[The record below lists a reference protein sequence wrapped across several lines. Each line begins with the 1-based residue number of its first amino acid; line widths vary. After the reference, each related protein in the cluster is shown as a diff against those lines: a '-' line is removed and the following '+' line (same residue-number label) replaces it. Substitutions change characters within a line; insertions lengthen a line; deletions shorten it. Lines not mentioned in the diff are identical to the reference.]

1 MTGSHSGP
9 AHSATGP
16 PAGEPSS
23 VTESDDP
30 ILRGPGSHAGP
41 GVPGGPFE
49 PRRPSKPGGHSEPVA
64 GPAAAAVC
72 PESEDGAEPLTEPD
86 AEAQVHGICFKTG
99 PPGRLGVEL
108 EWLVCDGRDPAL
120 PVDQRRAATAVARL
134 GAGGPLPG
142 RGVLTSEPGGQV
154 ELSSAPAAGLGH
166 CIAVTSL
173 DLAALRQAIQQTG
186 LCLNG
191 QGLDPLRPPRR
202 VLELPRYAAM
212 EEFFDRAGPWG
223 RLMMCSTASV
233 QVCVDA
239 GGEEPGWSGFRWRW
253 HLLHAIGPV
262 LVAAFANSPLRGG
275 RPTGWK
281 STRQAIW
288 ARLDPT
294 RTRPPAH
301 AEPVPGRRPGRAWPP
316 ATDPRS
322 AWVDYALAAEVM
334 CVRRP
339 GAQDWSAPAGLTF
352 RDWLRG
358 AGERPP
364 TSSDLSYH
372 LSTLFPPVRPRG
384 HLEVRGIDAQPGDG
398 WMVPLAVTAALLDD
412 PLAAEQAMAAA
423 EALWHR
429 PTPGGPGAP
438 ARPGS
443 GADPAGWNP
452 ASPWWLAAR
461 HGPAHPALAAASRR
475 CFDAAEA
482 ALARAGGPADVRQAV
497 TAFAERYVNR
507 DRCPADDLLDQV
519 RAGRGCSPPPG
530 PAHTLV
536 EDCNGQEAHA

>member
-1 MTGSHSGP
+1 MRSGRQG
-9 AHSATGP
+9 AAGSATETPGS
-16 PAGEPSS
+16 EPSS
-23 VTESDDP
+23 ITESDDP
-30 ILRGPGSHAGP
+30 FKGRPGRPAGP
-41 GVPGGPFE
+41 ETPG
-49 PRRPSKPGGHSEPVA
+49 PSANGDDA
-64 GPAAAAVC
+64 
-72 PESEDGAEPLTEPD
+72 DGAEPLTEGD
-86 AEAQVHGICFKTG
+86 AEEQVHGICFKTG
-99 PPGRLGVEL
+99 PPGRIGVEL
-108 EWLVCDGRDPAL
+108 EWLVFDGRDPAL

-134 GAGGPLPG
+134 GAPGALPG
-142 RGVLTSEPGGQV
+142 RGTLTTEPGGQV
-154 ELSSAPAAGLGH
+154 EISSAPAAGPGG

-173 DLAALRQAIQQTG
+173 DLAALRQAIHHEG
-186 LCLNG
+186 LCLSG
-191 QGLDPLRPPRR
+191 QGLDPFRPPRR

-212 EEFFDRAGPWG
+212 EKFFDRAGPWG

-239 GGEEPGWSGFRWRW
+239 GGEGPGWSGFRWRW

-301 AEPVPGRRPGRAWPP
+301 AQPSRSRRPGRSWPP
-316 ATDPRS
+316 ASDPRS
-322 AWVDYALAAEVM
+322 AWVDYALTAEVM

-358 AGERPP
+358 AGDRPP
-364 TSSDLSYH
+364 TGSDLSYH

-384 HLEVRGIDAQPGDG
+384 HLEVRGIDAQAGDG
-398 WMVPLAVTAALLDD
+398 WVVPLAVTAALLDD

-429 PTPGGPGAP
+429 PG
-438 ARPGS
+438 
-443 GADPAGWNP
+443 
-452 ASPWWLAAR
+452 SPWRLAAR
-461 HGPAHPALAAASRR
+461 HGPAHPAIAAASRQ
-475 CFDAAEA
+475 CFTAAEA
-482 ALARAGGPADVRQAV
+482 ALARAGEPAALRQAV

-507 DRCPADDLLDQV
+507 DRCPADDLLDQ
-519 RAGRGCSPPPG
+519 ATTN
-530 PAHTLV
+530 TLP
-536 EDCNGQEAHA
+536 EDLDGHHAQA

>member
-1 MTGSHSGP
+1 MTSSRRGAAG
-9 AHSATGP
+9 SATETPGTD
-16 PAGEPSS
+16 PSLT
-23 VTESDDP
+23 TESDDP
-30 ILRGPGSHAGP
+30 FMGRPGRTAGP
-41 GVPGGPFE
+41 GTPNGAREPG
-49 PRRPSKPGGHSEPVA
+49 A
-64 GPAAAAVC
+64 NGPAALMGQDGADDG
-72 PESEDGAEPLTEPD
+72 DGAEPLTERD

-99 PPGRLGVEL
+99 PPARVGVEL
-108 EWLVCDGRDPAL
+108 EWLVCDTRDPTL
-120 PVDQRRAATAVARL
+120 PVDHHRAATAVAPL
-134 GAGGPLPG
+134 SAAGALPG
-142 RGVLTSEPGGQV
+142 RGMLTTEPGGQL
-154 ELSSAPAAGLGH
+154 ELSSAPAAGLGQ
-166 CIAVTSL
+166 CIATAHR
-173 DLAALRQAIQQTG
+173 DLAALRQAIHQVG
-186 LCLNG
+186 LCLSG
-191 QGLDPLRPPRR
+191 QGLDPIRPPRR

-239 GGEEPGWSGFRWRW
+239 GGEGPGWSGFRWRW

-301 AEPVPGRRPGRAWPP
+301 AEPLPGCRPGRAWPP

-339 GAQDWSAPAGLTF
+339 GVQDWSAPAGLTF

-364 TSSDLSYH
+364 TRGDLSYH

-384 HLEVRGIDAQPGDG
+384 HLEIRGIDAQPGDG
-398 WMVPLAVTAALLDD
+398 WIVPLAVTAALLDD
-412 PLAAEQAMAAA
+412 PLAAEEAMAAA
-423 EALWHR
+423 EVLWQGDHF
-429 PTPGGPGAP
+429 PGW
-438 ARPGS
+438 RPG
-443 GADPAGWNP
+443 
-452 ASPWWLAAR
+452 SPWWLAAR
-461 HGPAHPALAAASRR
+461 QGPAHPALAAASRR
-475 CFDAAEA
+475 CFAAAEA
-482 ALARAGGPADVRQAV
+482 ALVRAAAPRAIRQAV
-497 TAFAERYVNR
+497 AAFAERYVNR
-507 DRCPADDLLDQV
+507 DRCPADDLLDQ
-519 RAGRGCSPPPG
+519 AQTGDGHPLLPG
-530 PAHTLV
+530 PIHTLL
-536 EDCNGQEAHA
+536 EDFDGHNAQV

>member
-1 MTGSHSGP
+1 VGRETG
-9 AHSATGP
+9 
-16 PAGEPSS
+16 
-23 VTESDDP
+23 
-30 ILRGPGSHAGP
+30 
-41 GVPGGPFE
+41 
-49 PRRPSKPGGHSEPVA
+49 
-64 GPAAAAVC
+64 
-72 PESEDGAEPLTEPD
+72 DGAEPLTEQD

-99 PPGRLGVEL
+99 PPGRIGVEL
-108 EWLVCDGRDPAL
+108 EWLVYDGRDPAL
-120 PVDQRRAATAVARL
+120 PVDQQRAATAVTRL
-134 GAGGPLPG
+134 GAPGALPG
-142 RGVLTSEPGGQV
+142 RGVLTNEPGGQV

-166 CIAVTSL
+166 CVAATGR
-173 DLAALRQAIQQTG
+173 DLAALRQAIHHAG
-186 LCLNG
+186 LCLSG

-239 GGEEPGWSGFRWRW
+239 GGEGPGWSGFRWRW

-301 AEPVPGRRPGRAWPP
+301 AEPSRGCRPVRAWPP

-339 GAQDWSAPAGLTF
+339 GTRDWSAPAGLTF

-358 AGERPP
+358 AGDRPP

-412 PLAAEQAMAAA
+412 PLAAERAMAAA
-423 EALWHR
+423 EALWRR
-429 PTPGGPGAP
+429 PGPGSPGPGG
-438 ARPGS
+438 
-443 GADPAGWNP
+443 DPAGWHP

-461 HGPAHPALAAASRR
+461 HGPAHPALAAASRE
-475 CFDAAEA
+475 CFAAAEA
-482 ALARAGGPADVRQAV
+482 ALARSGGPAAVRQAV
-497 TAFAERYVNR
+497 AAFAERYVSR
-507 DRCPADDLLDQV
+507 GRCPADDLLDQE
-519 RAGRGCSPPPG
+519 RAGRGYPLLLG
-530 PAHTLV
+530 PANTLL
-536 EDCNGQEAHA
+536 EDRNGQDAQA

>member
-1 MTGSHSGP
+1 MTSSRGG
-9 AHSATGP
+9 AAGSATETPGTGP
-16 PAGEPSS
+16 LSI
-23 VTESDDP
+23 TESDDP
-30 ILRGPGSHAGP
+30 FLGRPGRPAGP
-41 GVPGGPFE
+41 GTPGGVRE
-49 PRRPSKPGGHSEPVA
+49 PSVKG
-64 GPAAAAVC
+64 AAAGMGQ
-72 PESEDGAEPLTEPD
+72 DGEEPLTESD
-86 AEAQVHGICFKTG
+86 AEAHVHGICFKTG
-99 PPGRLGVEL
+99 PPGRIGVEL
-108 EWLVCDGRDPAL
+108 EWLVFDGRDPAL
-120 PVDQRRAATAVARL
+120 PVDQQRAATAVARL
-134 GAGGPLPG
+134 GASGALPG
-142 RGVLTSEPGGQV
+142 RGMLTTEPGGQV
-154 ELSSAPAAGLGH
+154 EISSAPAAGPGD
-166 CIAVTSL
+166 CIAGTSL
-173 DLAALRQAIQQTG
+173 DLAALRQAIHHEG
-186 LCLNG
+186 LRLSG
-191 QGLDPLRPPRR
+191 RGLDPFRPPRR

-239 GGEEPGWSGFRWRW
+239 GGEGPGWSGFRWRW

-301 AEPVPGRRPGRAWPP
+301 AQPPPGGRPGRSWPP

-322 AWVDYALAAEVM
+322 AWVEYALAAEVM

-364 TSSDLSYH
+364 TGSDLSYH

-429 PTPGGPGAP
+429 PG
-438 ARPGS
+438 
-443 GADPAGWNP
+443 
-452 ASPWWLAAR
+452 SPWWLAAR
-461 HGPAHPALAAASRR
+461 HGPAHPAIAAASRR
-475 CFDAAEA
+475 CFAAAEA
-482 ALARAGGPADVRQAV
+482 ALTRAGEPAALRQAV
-497 TAFAERYVNR
+497 SAFAERYVNR
-507 DRCPADDLLDQV
+507 DRCPADDLLDQAATTTLQEDFDGHYA
-519 RAGRGCSPPPG
+519 RA
-530 PAHTLV
+530 
-536 EDCNGQEAHA
+536 

>member
-1 MTGSHSGP
+1 
-9 AHSATGP
+9 
-16 PAGEPSS
+16 
-23 VTESDDP
+23 
-30 ILRGPGSHAGP
+30 
-41 GVPGGPFE
+41 
-49 PRRPSKPGGHSEPVA
+49 
-64 GPAAAAVC
+64 
-72 PESEDGAEPLTEPD
+72 
-86 AEAQVHGICFKTG
+86 
-99 PPGRLGVEL
+99 
-108 EWLVCDGRDPAL
+108 
-120 PVDQRRAATAVARL
+120 
-134 GAGGPLPG
+134 
-142 RGVLTSEPGGQV
+142 
-154 ELSSAPAAGLGH
+154 
-166 CIAVTSL
+166 
-173 DLAALRQAIQQTG
+173 
-186 LCLNG
+186 
-191 QGLDPLRPPRR
+191 
-202 VLELPRYAAM
+202 
-212 EEFFDRAGPWG
+212 
-223 RLMMCSTASV
+223 
-233 QVCVDA
+233 
-239 GGEEPGWSGFRWRW
+239 
-253 HLLHAIGPV
+253 
-262 LVAAFANSPLRGG
+262 
-275 RPTGWK
+275 
-281 STRQAIW
+281 
-288 ARLDPT
+288 
-294 RTRPPAH
+294 
-301 AEPVPGRRPGRAWPP
+301 
-316 ATDPRS
+316 
-322 AWVDYALAAEVM
+322 M

-429 PTPGGPGAP
+429 PAPGGPGSQGAP

-443 GADPAGWNP
+443 GADLAGWHP

-475 CFDAAEA
+475 CFAAAEA

-519 RAGRGCSPPPG
+519 RAGRGCSPPRG

-536 EDCNGQEAHA
+536 EDCNGQQAQA

>member
-1 MTGSHSGP
+1 
-9 AHSATGP
+9 
-16 PAGEPSS
+16 
-23 VTESDDP
+23 
-30 ILRGPGSHAGP
+30 
-41 GVPGGPFE
+41 
-49 PRRPSKPGGHSEPVA
+49 
-64 GPAAAAVC
+64 
-72 PESEDGAEPLTEPD
+72 
-86 AEAQVHGICFKTG
+86 VHGICFKTG
-99 PPGRLGVEL
+99 PPGLLGVEL
-108 EWLVCDGRDPAL
+108 EWLVFDGRDPAM
-120 PVDQRRAATAVARL
+120 PVDQHRAATAVARL
-134 GAGGPLPG
+134 GAPGALPG
-142 RGVLTSEPGGQV
+142 RGVLTTEPGGQV

-166 CIAVTSL
+166 CIAVTGL
-173 DLAALRQAIQQTG
+173 DLAALRQAIHQAG
-186 LCLNG
+186 LCLSG
-191 QGLDPLRPPRR
+191 QGLDPFRPPRR

-233 QVCVDA
+233 QICVDA
-239 GGEEPGWSGFRWRW
+239 GGEGPGWSGFRWRW

-301 AEPVPGRRPGRAWPP
+301 AEPAPECRSVRAWPP

-339 GAQDWSAPAGLTF
+339 GARDWSAPAGLTF

-364 TSSDLSYH
+364 TNSDLSYH

-398 WMVPLAVTAALLDD
+398 WVVPLAVTAALLDD
-412 PLAAEQAMAAA
+412 PLAGEQAMAAA

-429 PTPGGPGAP
+429 PRPGDHGPGGSPH
-438 ARPGS
+438 
-443 GADPAGWNP
+443 GWHP

-461 HGPAHPALAAASRR
+461 HGPAHPVLAAASRQ
-475 CFDAAEA
+475 CFAAAEA
-482 ALARAGGPADVRQAV
+482 ALARTGGPAAVRQAV
-497 TAFAERYVNR
+497 TAFADRYVNR
-507 DRCPADDLLDQV
+507 DRCPADDLLDQ
-519 RAGRGCSPPPG
+519 AHTGRGYPLLPG
-530 PAHTLV
+530 LTTTLL
-536 EDCNGQEAHA
+536 EDRNGQEAQA

>member
-1 MTGSHSGP
+1 MRDSRSG
-9 AHSATGP
+9 AARSATGP
-16 PAGEPSS
+16 TETDSS
-23 VTESDDP
+23 PTTESDDP
-30 ILRGPGSHAGP
+30 LSHLPGRPAGQ
-41 GVPGGPFE
+41 
-49 PRRPSKPGGHSEPVA
+49 
-64 GPAAAAVC
+64 
-72 PESEDGAEPLTEPD
+72 DGAKPLTEGD

-108 EWLVCDGRDPAL
+108 EWLVCDPRDPAL
-120 PVDQRRAATAVARL
+120 PVDQQRVATAVAPL
-134 GAGGPLPG
+134 GGPGALPG
-142 RGVLTSEPGGQV
+142 RGVLTTEPGGQV
-154 ELSSAPAAGLGH
+154 EISSAPAADLGA
-166 CIAVTSL
+166 CVATAGL
-173 DLAALRQAIQQTG
+173 DLAALRHAIHQAG
-186 LCLNG
+186 LCLSG

-212 EEFFDRAGPWG
+212 EKFFDRAGRWG

-239 GGEEPGWSGFRWRW
+239 GGEGPGWSGFRWRW

-301 AEPVPGRRPGRAWPP
+301 AEPGTGRPVLP

-334 CVRRP
+334 CVRRD
-339 GAQDWSAPAGLTF
+339 GAQDWSAPTGLTF

-358 AGERPP
+358 AGDRPP
-364 TSSDLSYH
+364 TSSDLRYH

-429 PTPGGPGAP
+429 PRLGTRGEL
-438 ARPGS
+438 RPGD
-443 GADPAGWNP
+443 GHTGWHP
-452 ASPWWLAAR
+452 ASPWRLAAR
-461 HGPAHPALAAASRR
+461 HGLAHPALAAAARQ
-475 CFDAAEA
+475 CFAAAEA
-482 ALARAGGPADVRQAV
+482 TLARGGWPATLREVVA
-497 TAFAERYVNR
+497 AFAERHVYR
-507 DRCPADDLLDQV
+507 GRCPADDLLDQA
-519 RAGRGCSPPPG
+519 RAGRGDAPG
-530 PAHTLV
+530 PVNTLL
-536 EDCNGQEAHA
+536 EEFHGQHAQA

>member
-1 MTGSHSGP
+1 MRSSRSGAARSP
-9 AHSATGP
+9 AGP
-16 PAGEPSS
+16 PGTDSPPI
-23 VTESDDP
+23 TESDDP
-30 ILRGPGSHAGP
+30 LRARPGPP
-41 GVPGGPFE
+41 
-49 PRRPSKPGGHSEPVA
+49 A
-64 GPAAAAVC
+64 GPAAGGPGGTC
-72 PESEDGAEPLTEPD
+72 LGSEDATKPLTERD

-99 PPGRLGVEL
+99 PPGRVGVEL
-108 EWLVCDGRDPAL
+108 EWLVCDGLDPAL
-120 PVDQRRAATAVARL
+120 PVDQQRAATAVAPL
-134 GAGGPLPG
+134 SAAGALPG
-142 RGVLTSEPGGQV
+142 GGMITTEPGGQV
-154 ELSSAPAAGLGH
+154 ELSSAPAAGLGD
-166 CIAVTSL
+166 CIAIADL
-173 DLAALRQAIQQTG
+173 DLAALRQAIHQES
-186 LCLNG
+186 LCLSG
-191 QGLDPLRPPRR
+191 QGLDPIRPPRR

-212 EEFFDRAGPWG
+212 EQFFDRAGPWG

-239 GGEEPGWSGFRWRW
+239 GGEGPGWSGFRWRW

-301 AEPVPGRRPGRAWPP
+301 AEPSPGHRPGRAWPP
-316 ATDPRS
+316 DTDPRS
-322 AWVDYALAAEVM
+322 AWVDYALAAELM

-339 GAQDWSAPAGLTF
+339 GQQDWSAPAGLTF

-358 AGERPP
+358 AGERRP

-398 WMVPLAVTAALLDD
+398 WIVPLAVTTALLDD

-429 PTPGGPGAP
+429 PRPGARGAPRTPGPG
-438 ARPGS
+438 RG
-443 GADPAGWNP
+443 GHPAGWHPAGWHGAGWHP

-461 HGPAHPALAAASRR
+461 HGPAHPPLAAASRQ
-475 CFDAAEA
+475 CFAAAQA
-482 ALARAGGPADVRQAV
+482 ALARAGGHPAARQAV
-497 TAFAERYVNR
+497 AAFAERYVHR
-507 DRCPADDLLDQV
+507 DRCPADDLLDQA
-519 RAGRGCSPPPG
+519 RTGRGRPLLPG
-530 PAHTLV
+530 RTHILL
-536 EDCNGQEAHA
+536 EDFNGQDAKA